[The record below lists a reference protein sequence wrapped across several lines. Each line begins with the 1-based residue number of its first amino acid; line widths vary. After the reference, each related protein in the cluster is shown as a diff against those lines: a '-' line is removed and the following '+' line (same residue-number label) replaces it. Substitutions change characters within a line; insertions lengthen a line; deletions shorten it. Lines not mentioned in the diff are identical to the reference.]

1 MYEAPL
7 FRGILVH
14 HFHLQEVSG
23 IFPFWGGGGEGRG
36 A

>member
-7 FRGILVH
+7 FRGILVY

-23 IFPFWGGGGEGRG
+23 IFPFLGGGGEGRG